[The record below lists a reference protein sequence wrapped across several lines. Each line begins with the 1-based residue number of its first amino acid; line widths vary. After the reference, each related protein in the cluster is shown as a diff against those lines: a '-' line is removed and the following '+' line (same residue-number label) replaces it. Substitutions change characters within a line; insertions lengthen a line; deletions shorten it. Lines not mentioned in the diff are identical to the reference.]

1 LWFQLNEQSDQKQP
15 LILVVD
21 DNATMRKLVTAQL
34 SKLGYSSDTA
44 IDGQEALDKTAVH
57 QYKMVLMDVQ
67 MPTMDG
73 IEATAKL
80 RERESAVNAHTT
92 IVALTGHCS
101 RTDCIAAGM
110 DDYVAKPMNIA
121 TLKKIVE
128 KWVAQPHLA

>member
-1 LWFQLNEQSDQKQP
+1 MSENSDQSKQP

-34 SKLGYSSDTA
+34 SKLGFTSDTA
-44 IDGQEALDKTAVH
+44 LDGQEALDKIAAH
-57 QYKMVLMDVQ
+57 AYRMVLMDVQ

-73 IEATAKL
+73 IEATSRL
-80 RERESAVNAHTT
+80 REREKECNRHTT
-92 IVALTGHCS
+92 VVALTGHCS

-128 KWVAQPHLA
+128 KWVAQPQLAST